1 MRLLLN
7 IDVPD
12 LATAERFYVEAFG
25 LRPAR
30 RLGDGVLELLG
41 AGIPLYLLAN
51 AAGTPAAGGD
61 LRDYARHWSPLHAD
75 VVVDDAD
82 AALARALGAGAR
94 QDGPIRDADW
104 GRIVTI
110 ADPFGHGWCLLQFR
124 GRGYDEIATT
134 VHASTGTAE

>member
-1 MRLLLN
+1 MTSM
-7 IDVPD
+7 P
-12 LATAERFYVEAFG
+12 
-25 LRPAR
+25 R
-30 RLGDGVLELLG
+30 R
-41 AGIPLYLLAN
+41 
-51 AAGTPAAGGD
+51 
-61 LRDYARHWSPLHAD
+61 
-75 VVVDDAD
+75 
-82 AALARALGAGAR
+82 AR